1 MQFSLPGPRSPVTFA
16 NRRSRPTVDPIS
28 FAQPKEIGERKGCPP
43 AALILCLSAS
53 SGATCATQPGSQLI
67 TLATADFEQFAPL
80 NPADVRC
87 KAAAEGKVNQWWVVI
102 PAKAGK
108 RAKRVSSKRSAAAI
122 QHIAYWIP
130 AFAGMTGE
138 VWGGTFR
145 PLMPRRVAQFKPRAF
160 DHRLF
165 ELRNGLYFA

>member
-1 MQFSLPGPRSPVTFA
+1 MANVHVKKYVSSLKQLTILLLM
-16 NRRSRPTVDPIS
+16 NYLNCRSRPTGDPIS

-108 RAKRVSSKRSAAAI
+108 RAKRVSSKRSATAI
-122 QHIAYWIP
+122 QHVEYWIP
-130 AFAGMTGE
+130 AFAGMTGCWIFE
-138 VWGGTFR
+138 SPYAAPNSAAQARGCR
-145 PLMPRRVAQFKPRAF
+145 PSPV
-160 DHRLF
+160 
-165 ELRNGLYFA
+165 